1 MMDILDVGKI
11 RGIELVATLV
21 RDKDQNQ
28 GNSIGDGKE
37 ETVWKISTRQNWPNL
52 VNLNDFW
59 STKGK

>member
-37 ETVWKISTRQNWPNL
+37 ETV
-52 VNLNDFW
+52 
-59 STKGK
+59 